1 MLNPKQFSQILRQHF
16 ADVTPEQF
24 KENLQKFCPE
34 IFVNQSD
41 LQVENSQEK
50 VIRI

>member
-34 IFVNQSD
+34 IFEKQSD
-41 LQVENSQEK
+41 IQVEDSQKE